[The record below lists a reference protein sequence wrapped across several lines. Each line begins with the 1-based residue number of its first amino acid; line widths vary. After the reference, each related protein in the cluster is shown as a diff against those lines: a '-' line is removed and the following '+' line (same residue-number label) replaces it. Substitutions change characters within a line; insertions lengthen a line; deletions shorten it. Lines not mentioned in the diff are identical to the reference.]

1 MEDNVKGLIRT
12 CCIVLIISIG
22 LSVVYSA
29 KRPYIYLLDNYDYY
43 YPPATPDRAYNLYQH
58 QHQNSRRSSQN
69 YAAGRIGVDSGYGGN
84 DYNNKFYRPLVFY
97 DTHRNGEVTT
107 DAKQTIVV
115 EEPVPLSPP
124 ITAQNGTN
132 ITGSSKKRKNVRKSV
147 KKGSTLEDEYAGT
160 EVEDGTAEEPFPFP
174 IPWIW
179 NVRMAQMNRARKTDD
194 EDRRFKLPRLPKLP
208 TIEFK
213 VESKFYMLF
222 R

>member
-43 YPPATPDRAYNLYQH
+43 YPPATPDRAYNLYQQ
-58 QHQNSRRSSQN
+58 QHQTSRRSSQN

-84 DYNNKFYRPLVFY
+84 DYNNKFYHPLVFY

-107 DAKQTIVV
+107 DARQETMV
-115 EEPVPLSPP
+115 EVPVPISSP
-124 ITAQNGTN
+124 ITAQDGMNV
-132 ITGSSKKRKNVRKSV
+132 TGSIKKRKNVRKSV
-147 KKGSTLEDEYAGT
+147 KKGSAQDEYAGA
-160 EVEDGTAEEPFPFP
+160 EVENDAAEEQFPFP

-213 VESKFYMLF
+213 VESKLNKI
-222 R
+222 